1 MPDNREYTIV
11 SVKEWRSVLD
21 KWREN
26 NKGAICIP
34 IIERNN
40 QKYYLFD
47 KGAADIIV
55 SKSKFEQSVWRQ

>member
-1 MPDNREYTIV
+1 MPKNREYTIV

-21 KWREN
+21 KWRKD

-34 IIERNN
+34 IIERND

-47 KGAADIIV
+47 KCDANIIV
-55 SKSKFEQSVWRQ
+55 PKVEFERAIWQP